1 MPTDRICIRDLPS
14 WSVRD
19 GANTGKEQPG
29 LAEQGN
35 GQVIYYK
42 SRAIDSAVV
51 MVTLPHVPH
60 CVLKC
65 GSNNHPLTKQPGD
78 YGHSQ
83 TIQSDESYQ
92 YRPAR

>member
-1 MPTDRICIRDLPS
+1 MPTDRNN
-14 WSVRD
+14 VRD
-19 GANTGKEQPG
+19 QPQRPADHIANMGRDQLG
-29 LAEQGN
+29 LAGLGN

-51 MVTLPHVPH
+51 MVTLPHVPF